1 MKKDFW
7 VYQIYVKSFQDS
19 NGDGIGDLRGIIQ
32 RLDYLQYLGVK
43 YLWLTPIYPSPQKDN
58 GYDVSHY
65 CEINPTYGKM
75 KDFEKLVEEA
85 EKRNMFIM
93 MDMVFN
99 HTSTEHEWFQKA
111 LKGEEKYQNYYI
123 FKESKN
129 NKAPTNWLSKFG
141 GSSWEYVPSLNQ
153 YYLHLFDKTQA
164 DLNWDNPEVREEI
177 KKVVNFWCQKGV
189 KGLRFDVINLI
200 SKPKEFKDDLEGDGR
215 RFYTDGSHIHEYL
228 KELHRDSFGKYKD
241 IITVGEMSSTSLEA
255 CQKYTNP
262 EEKELS
268 MVFNF
273 HHLKVDYPNNQKWV
287 LGEIDFFALKK
298 LFKKWQIG
306 LEKTKG
312 TMALFWSNHD
322 QPRIL
327 SRFGNEEKINIS
339 GKMLANVM
347 YLMDGV
353 PYLYQ
358 GEEIGM
364 LNAHFETLEN
374 YKDIESINLYREF
387 KEKGVSE
394 KEIFKI
400 LKERSR
406 DNSRT
411 PMQWTKKTLGEF
423 TSQSPWIELSHKRSN
438 QSVEESLN
446 DQGSLLEHYRFLIQL
461 KKEEDCLIE
470 GKYEILE
477 ESHQEVY
484 AYSREKEGKKFI
496 IISNFF
502 DKETDFPFR
511 EKFYQIISNNYESFS
526 QEEGF
531 VKLKPYQSLILKV
544 TSIAS

>member
-19 NGDGIGDLRGIIQ
+19 NEDGIGDLNGIIK
-32 RLDYLQYLGVK
+32 RLDYLAYLKVK
-43 YLWLTPIYPSPQKDN
+43 YIWLTPIYPSPQRDN
-58 GYDVSHY
+58 GYDVSNY
-65 CEINPTYGKM
+65 CEIDPCYGTM

-85 EKRNMFIM
+85 EKRGLYIM

-111 LKGEEKYQNYYI
+111 LSGNEKYQNYYI
-123 FKESKN
+123 FKDPKDG
-129 NKAPTNWLSKFG
+129 KMPTNWLSKFG
-141 GSSWEYVPSLNQ
+141 GPAWEYIPSLKK

-177 KKVVNFWCQKGV
+177 KKVVNFWCEKGV

-200 SKPKEFKDDLEGDGR
+200 SKPEEFKDDFEGDGR
-215 RFYTDGSHIHEYL
+215 RFYTDGPHIHEYL
-228 KELHRDSFGKYKD
+228 KELHNDSFGKYED
-241 IITVGEMSSTSLEA
+241 IITVGEMSSTSLES

-262 EEKELS
+262 KEKELS

-287 LGEIDFFALKK
+287 LGKLDLVALKD
-298 LFKKWQIG
+298 LFKKWQKG
-306 LEKTKG
+306 LEEING
-312 TMALFWSNHD
+312 NMALFWSNHD
-322 QPRIL
+322 QPRII
-327 SRFGNEEKINIS
+327 SRFGNEEKIDIS

-347 YLMDGV
+347 YLMDGT

-364 LNAHFETLEN
+364 TNAHFEKIED
-374 YKDIESINLYREF
+374 YKDIESTNLYKEL
-387 KEKGVSE
+387 KEKKVSE
-394 KEIFKI
+394 NEIIAI

-411 PMQWTKKTLGEF
+411 PMQWENEPLGGF
-423 TSQSPWIELSHKRSN
+423 SLKDSWINLSNKRVN
-438 QSVEESLN
+438 QSVNNSLEN
-446 DQGSLLEHYRFLIQL
+446 KDSLLEYYRFLIDL
-461 KKEEDCLIE
+461 KIKEECLIT
-470 GKYEILE
+470 GTYEILE
-477 ESHQEVY
+477 EKHKDVY
-484 AYSREKEGKKFI
+484 AYSRSINKEKII

-502 DKETDFPFR
+502 DKETLFPFS
-511 EKFYQIISNNYESFS
+511 EKAYQTISNNYDSLLH
-526 QEEGF
+526 EGDII
-531 VKLKPYQSLILKV
+531 KLKPYQSLILKV